1 MKKILIL
8 CNSCMGLYKFRKE
21 LLEKLLEEKFKVCIS
36 TPYDNLEIIQEL
48 EKMNCKIL
56 KININRRGINPLK
69 DLNLLFQYFL
79 FLKNIKPNVV
89 LTYTIKPNLYGGM
102 VSRLLKT
109 PYIINITGMG
119 TLFQNENILA
129 KVIKIIYKFTLI
141 KSKCVFFQ
149 NQYNLEYF
157 KKNKLINKNYKLI
170 NGSGVNLE
178 RFNYE
183 IKRLDFPR
191 KVFFIGRIMQEK
203 GIEEFLE
210 VTKRIKEKYKDK
222 VEFNI
227 LGQYEENKYK
237 KVIDNLQG
245 EGIIKYLGISNDVR
259 NELKEVHCLVNPSW
273 HEGMS
278 NVLLEA
284 GAMKRFLIASDIPGC
299 KEIVIN
305 NKTGFT
311 FEKQNINDLENKIE
325 QFINLSE
332 EEYEKYINN
341 SYEHIKNN
349 FDRKIVINEYLK
361 VINHKEKVSC

>member
-1 MKKILIL
+1 MKKVLIL
-8 CNSCMGLYKFRKE
+8 CNSCIGLYKFRKE
-21 LLEKLLEEKFKVCIS
+21 LLERLLKEKFEIYIS
-36 TPYDNLEIIQEL
+36 TPYDNLKIVKEL
-48 EKMNCKIL
+48 EKINCQIL
-56 KININRRGINPLK
+56 ETNIDRRGINPIK
-69 DLNLLFQYFL
+69 DLKLLFNYFKL
-79 FLKNIKPNVV
+79 MKKVKPNIV
-89 LTYTIKPNLYGGM
+89 LTYTIKSNLYGGI
-102 VSRLLKT
+102 VSRLLKI
-109 PYIINITGMG
+109 PYIVNITGMG
-119 TLFQNENILA
+119 TLFQNENILT

-157 KKNKLINKNYKLI
+157 KKNKLISKNYKLV

-178 RFNYE
+178 KFNYE
-183 IKRLDFPR
+183 IKKLNFPIEIL
-191 KVFFIGRIMQEK
+191 FIGRIMQEK

-210 VTKRIKEKYKDK
+210 VAKKIKEKYKDK

-227 LGQYEENKYK
+227 LGQYEEDKYK
-237 KVIDNLQG
+237 DIIKNLENQ
-245 EGIIKYLGISNDVR
+245 EIIKYLGISNDVR

-299 KEIVIN
+299 REIVIN

-311 FEKQNINDLENKIE
+311 FAKQNIDDLENKME

-332 EEYEKYINN
+332 EEYEKYINS
-341 SYEHIKNN
+341 SYKHVKDN
-349 FDRKIVINEYLK
+349 FNRKIVIEEYLK
-361 VINHKEKVSC
+361 IINL